1 MNDLKSPK
9 PALVLI
15 LFLAI
20 SVGGGL
26 LIGSVSRPDGWFA
39 ALVKPSFQ
47 PPNWL
52 FAPVWTVLYVLI
64 GIAGARIYRIAP
76 KSAVMRIWF
85 AQMLFNFL
93 WSPIFFVAH
102 ELALALIVI
111 LMLLASIIA
120 FMLKARSVD
129 RTAAM
134 LFIPYALWVC
144 FASLLNA
151 SLIALN

>member
-1 MNDLKSPK
+1 MSDKTPSRS
-9 PALVLI
+9 ALVLI

-39 ALVKPSFQ
+39 ALIKPSFQ

-64 GIAGARIYRIAP
+64 GLAGARIYRAAP
-76 KSAVMRIWF
+76 RSAAMRLWF

-93 WSPIFFVAH
+93 WSPVFFVAH
-102 ELALALIVI
+102 ELAMALIII
-111 LMLLASIIA
+111 LALLASILVFIV
-120 FMLKARSVD
+120 KARPVD
-129 RTAAM
+129 RTAAL
-134 LFIPYALWVC
+134 LFLPYALWVS